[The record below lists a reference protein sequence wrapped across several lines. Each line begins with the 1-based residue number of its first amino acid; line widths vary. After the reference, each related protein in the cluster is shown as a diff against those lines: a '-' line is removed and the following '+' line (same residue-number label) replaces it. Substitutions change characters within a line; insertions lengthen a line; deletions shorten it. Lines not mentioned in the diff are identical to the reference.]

1 MKKRTKK
8 HIEVGYYLWYGI
20 SYLHALLPLSALY
33 ILSDA
38 LYFFL
43 YYLARYRRKVV
54 RKNLTN
60 TFPSKSKK
68 EIEKI
73 EKDFYRFLCD
83 YFVETIKLL
92 HISDKEIKQRMKFD
106 NPELINELTQSG
118 TSCFLCLGH
127 YGNWEYVPSIG
138 FYLSPNVV
146 QGQIYKQ
153 LHNKTFDCFFL
164 KIRSRFSPKCIE
176 KGEVFRTI
184 VKNKNEG
191 RPMVIGFVADQRPP
205 RYLDHYWTTFLNQ
218 NTLAL
223 TGMER
228 IAAKF
233 GFAVVYLDIQRV
245 KRGYYRG
252 TFSLITADASKEK
265 KFAVT
270 EKYMRELEKT
280 ILRDPAYWL
289 WSHNRWKFTKKTN
302 PSA

>member
-1 MKKRTKK
+1 MKKEQKTYR
-8 HIEVGYYLWYGI
+8 
-20 SYLHALLPLSALY
+20 SRLLSVVWHFLSACSFAAIGSLHS
-33 ILSDA
+33 IGCP
-38 LYFFL
+38 YFFL

-184 VKNKNEG
+184 VKTK
-191 RPMVIGFVADQRPP
+191 
-205 RYLDHYWTTFLNQ
+205 T
-218 NTLAL
+218 
-223 TGMER
+223 
-228 IAAKF
+228 
-233 GFAVVYLDIQRV
+233 RV
-245 KRGYYRG
+245 G
-252 TFSLITADASKEK
+252 
-265 KFAVT
+265 
-270 EKYMRELEKT
+270 
-280 ILRDPAYWL
+280 L
-289 WSHNRWKFTKKTN
+289 W
-302 PSA
+302 

>member
-8 HIEVGYYLWYGI
+8 HVGVGYYLWYGI

-106 NPELINELTQSG
+106 NPELINELT
-118 TSCFLCLGH
+118 
-127 YGNWEYVPSIG
+127 
-138 FYLSPNVV
+138 
-146 QGQIYKQ
+146 
-153 LHNKTFDCFFL
+153 
-164 KIRSRFSPKCIE
+164 
-176 KGEVFRTI
+176 
-184 VKNKNEG
+184 
-191 RPMVIGFVADQRPP
+191 
-205 RYLDHYWTTFLNQ
+205 
-218 NTLAL
+218 
-223 TGMER
+223 
-228 IAAKF
+228 
-233 GFAVVYLDIQRV
+233 
-245 KRGYYRG
+245 
-252 TFSLITADASKEK
+252 
-265 KFAVT
+265 
-270 EKYMRELEKT
+270 
-280 ILRDPAYWL
+280 
-289 WSHNRWKFTKKTN
+289 
-302 PSA
+302 

>member
-8 HIEVGYYLWYGI
+8 QAGVGYYLWYGI
-20 SYLHALLPLSALY
+20 SYLHALLPLSVLY
-33 ILSDA
+33 IFSDA

-54 RKNLTN
+54 RKNLMN
-60 TFPSKSKK
+60 AFPFKSKK

-73 EKDFYRFLCD
+73 EKDFYLFLCD

-92 HISDKEIKQRMKFD
+92 HISDKEVKQRMKFD
-106 NPELINELTQSG
+106 NPELINELIQQG
-118 TSCFLCLGH
+118 NSCFLCLGH

-138 FYLSPNVV
+138 FYLSPNAF

-153 LHNKTFDCFFL
+153 LHSDAADRFFL
-164 KIRSRFSPKCIE
+164 KLRSRFPPSNIE
-176 KGEVFRTI
+176 MRDAFFTI
-184 VKNKNEG
+184 VKNKREG
-191 RPMVIGFVADQRPP
+191 RPMVIGFLSDQRPP
-205 RYLDHYWTTFLNQ
+205 RYLEHYWTTFLNQ
-218 NTLAL
+218 DTLAL

-233 GFAVVYLDIQRV
+233 GFAVVYLDIRRV

-270 EKYMRELEKT
+270 ETYMRKLEQT
-280 ILRDPAYWL
+280 IQRNPAYWL
-289 WSHNRWKFTKKTN
+289 WSHNRWKFAKKIN
-302 PSA
+302 SPA